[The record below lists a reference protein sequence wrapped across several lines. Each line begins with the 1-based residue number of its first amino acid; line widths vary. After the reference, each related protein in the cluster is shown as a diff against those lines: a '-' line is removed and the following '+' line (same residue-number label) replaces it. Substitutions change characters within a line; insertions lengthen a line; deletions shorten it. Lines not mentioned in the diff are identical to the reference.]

1 MPGKT
6 PEEWKEVYRRGDEGH
21 YPWELGKPRDFLVQ
35 LVEDGMIKGDRALDV
50 CCGLGTN
57 GLYLAEKGF
66 DVTGM
71 DISEKAVDI
80 ANQKAFKTNKGSNT
94 RFVVQSFIDMDFEPA
109 SFDFALDIGCFH
121 HVLEDD
127 RQRFIENVHRVLRR
141 GGRYLLMCFSD
152 SMGREWN
159 HFSDRQLRDLFSDYF
174 DILTLK
180 EVSSLEADDVIRQFR
195 VSLMERRSS
204 RIEDPN

>member
-6 PEEWKEVYRRGDEGH
+6 PEEWKDVYRHGDEGQ

-35 LVEDGMIKGDRALDV
+35 LVEDGMIQGKRALDV

-66 DVTGM
+66 DVTGI
-71 DISEKAVDI
+71 DISEKAVEV
-80 ANQKAFKTNKGSNT
+80 ANQKAVKIGRGGNI
-94 RFVVQSFIDMDFEPA
+94 RFVAQSFMNMDYEPE

-121 HVLEDD
+121 HVPEDD
-127 RQRFIENVHRVLRR
+127 RRTCIENVHRVLRP

-159 HFSDRQLRDLFSDYF
+159 HFSDSQLRNLFSHRF
-174 DILTLK
+174 DILTLD
-180 EVSSLEADDVIRQFR
+180 EVASLEADDVIREFR
-195 VSLMERRSS
+195 VSLMERKAGVT
-204 RIEDPN
+204 D

>member
-1 MPGKT
+1 
-6 PEEWKEVYRRGDEGH
+6 
-21 YPWELGKPRDFLVQ
+21 
-35 LVEDGMIKGDRALDV
+35 
-50 CCGLGTN
+50 
-57 GLYLAEKGF
+57 
-66 DVTGM
+66 
-71 DISEKAVDI
+71 
-80 ANQKAFKTNKGSNT
+80 
-94 RFVVQSFIDMDFEPA
+94 
-109 SFDFALDIGCFH
+109 
-121 HVLEDD
+121 
-127 RQRFIENVHRVLRR
+127 
-141 GGRYLLMCFSD
+141 MCFSD